1 MKSVQIVSWG
11 TTDDLEV
18 RDIPTPEAGAGQV
31 RVKVQATGLNP
42 VDWKII
48 EVMQDK
54 PGGYGAHIVLPSGN
68 GNDYAGVVDQVGEGV
83 TGVSVGD
90 AVFGGSRYFAQAEYV
105 VDDAGSVI
113 PIPDGLTVAQAGG
126 LDIVG
131 RTAVASVRQVAPQA
145 GETVLVSAAAGGVGV
160 IAAQLVR
167 LAGARVIGTASPANH
182 GYLTELGIEPVAYG
196 DGLVERLRELAPE
209 GIDAV
214 LDNQGRA
221 TLEAA
226 VELGVPTGRI
236 NTIAEHSFAAQHGI
250 SSVGGAKADNK
261 DLAELAGRIAAGEI
275 LFPIDSVYPL
285 DQVTAAYAHLKA
297 GHLRGK
303 VVLEP

>member
-285 DQVTAAYAHLKA
+285 DQVTAAYANLKA

>member
-18 RDIPTPEAGAGQV
+18 RDIPTPEADGGQV

-105 VDDAGSVI
+105 VVDAGSVI

-261 DLAELAGRIAAGEI
+261 DLAELAGRVATGEI

>member
-11 TTDDLEV
+11 ATDDLEV
-18 RDIPTPEAGAGQV
+18 RDIPTPEADGGQV

-105 VDDAGSVI
+105 VVDAGSVI

-261 DLAELAGRIAAGEI
+261 DLAELAGRVATGEI

>member
-11 TTDDLEV
+11 ATDDLEV

-105 VDDAGSVI
+105 VVDAGSVI

>member
-18 RDIPTPEAGAGQV
+18 RDIPTPEADGGQV

-105 VDDAGSVI
+105 VVDAGSVI

>member
-167 LAGARVIGTASPANH
+167 LAGARVIGTARPTRTVDMA
-182 GYLTELGIEPVAYG
+182 VQVG
-196 DGLVERLRELAPE
+196 DGF
-209 GIDAV
+209 AV
-214 LDNQGRA
+214 
-221 TLEAA
+221 
-226 VELGVPTGRI
+226 
-236 NTIAEHSFAAQHGI
+236 
-250 SSVGGAKADNK
+250 
-261 DLAELAGRIAAGEI
+261 
-275 LFPIDSVYPL
+275 
-285 DQVTAAYAHLKA
+285 
-297 GHLRGK
+297 
-303 VVLEP
+303 

>member
-1 MKSVQIVSWG
+1 
-11 TTDDLEV
+11 
-18 RDIPTPEAGAGQV
+18 
-31 RVKVQATGLNP
+31 
-42 VDWKII
+42 
-48 EVMQDK
+48 
-54 PGGYGAHIVLPSGN
+54 
-68 GNDYAGVVDQVGEGV
+68 
-83 TGVSVGD
+83 
-90 AVFGGSRYFAQAEYV
+90 
-105 VDDAGSVI
+105 
-113 PIPDGLTVAQAGG
+113 
-126 LDIVG
+126 
-131 RTAVASVRQVAPQA
+131 
-145 GETVLVSAAAGGVGV
+145 
-160 IAAQLVR
+160 
-167 LAGARVIGTASPANH
+167 VIGTASPANH